1 MEPQDETVPG
11 RTTEAA
17 RSPEPRPD
25 PGRMRDAVADY
36 VREAHDAYLR
46 AALIHNPAVQ
56 GRLPLLSGEPLTVAA
71 IGSRFL
77 HLVGTREALG
87 GGSRGEIA
95 VVDGDAGPIRWR
107 LHFFDPVVVPTLALI
122 DESEG
127 PAFAAARD
135 AIGIRTYLYH
145 LTLKPPADLDPHHA
159 GHTGA
164 GLAGAHVAEARDFEA
179 IRRAVGPDLAPLAA
193 EFEGATIAH
202 LDRAAGLIARTLAPG
217 DPTVEQAAGDA
228 RTGPP
233 DAEALRRAV
242 LHAVRGTSAGTA
254 TGAAR

>member
-1 MEPQDETVPG
+1 
-11 RTTEAA
+11 
-17 RSPEPRPD
+17 
-25 PGRMRDAVADY
+25 MRDAVADY

-46 AALIHNPAVQ
+46 AALLQRPAVQ

-71 IGSRFL
+71 IGTRYL

-87 GGSRGEIA
+87 AGPRGDIA
-95 VVDGDAGPIRWR
+95 WVDGAVGPISWR
-107 LHFFDPVVVPTLALI
+107 LHFFDPVVIPALGLI

-145 LTLKPPADLDPHHA
+145 LTLRPPADLDPHHA
-159 GHTGA
+159 GHTGT

-179 IRRAVGPDLAPLAA
+179 IGRAVGPDLAPLAA
-193 EFEGATIAH
+193 EFEGAAIAH
-202 LDRAAGLIARTLAPG
+202 LDRAFGLLARTLAPG
-217 DPTVEQAAGDA
+217 DPAVEEAAGDA

-233 DAEALRRAV
+233 DLEALRRAV
-242 LHAVRGTSAGTA
+242 LHAVRRAPADAVGGT
-254 TGAAR
+254 RR

>member
-1 MEPQDETVPG
+1 MEPRRETAPG
-11 RTTEAA
+11 RPPETGRPTEA
-17 RSPEPRPD
+17 RPG

-46 AALIHNPAVQ
+46 AALLQSPAVQ

-71 IGSRFL
+71 IGTRYL
-77 HLVGTREALG
+77 HLVGTRETLG
-87 GGSRGEIA
+87 GGPRGEIA
-95 VVDGDAGPIRWR
+95 FLDGEAGPIRWR
-107 LHFFDPVVVPTLALI
+107 LHFFDPVVVPALGLI

-164 GLAGAHVAEARDFEA
+164 GLAGAHVAEARDFET

-193 EFEGATIAH
+193 ELEGAAIAH
-202 LDRAAGLIARTLAPG
+202 LDRASGLIARTLVPG
-217 DPTVEQAAGDA
+217 DPAVEEAAGDG

-233 DAEALRRAV
+233 DREALRRAV
-242 LHAVRGTSAGTA
+242 LHAVRATSAGAA
-254 TGAAR
+254 TGANR